1 MRCLK
6 KHTQKS
12 PHFISFRGWF
22 IRATSCTLRG
32 NRELRT
38 EVVIHSCIKMHVTRE
53 SWITYQGWIIRATS
67 CTLLGNRES
76 RTAVE
81 SFVQQVARYE
91 GIVNHVSGLN
101 HSCIVACNLLHEIGN
116 AGKELNNVPC
126 VVWSWIGMHVTRESR
141 ITYRGWII
149 RASRCTLR
157 GNRESR
163 IEVESFV
170 QQVAR
175 YGEIVNHVSGLI
187 IRATSCTLHS
197 KWIMLLMVDNMLF
210 EKTHEKITALYF
222 VPWLIRSCN
231 KLHATGHCITH
242 YRYE

>member
-157 GNRESR
+157 GNR
-163 IEVESFV
+163 
-170 QQVAR
+170 
-175 YGEIVNHVSGLI
+175 
-187 IRATSCTLHS
+187 
-197 KWIMLLMVDNMLF
+197 WITYRGD
-210 EKTHEKITALYF
+210 Y
-222 VPWLIRSCN
+222 SCN
-231 KLHATGHCITH
+231 KLHATGESWIT
-242 YRYE
+242 YQGWFIRATSCTLRGIV